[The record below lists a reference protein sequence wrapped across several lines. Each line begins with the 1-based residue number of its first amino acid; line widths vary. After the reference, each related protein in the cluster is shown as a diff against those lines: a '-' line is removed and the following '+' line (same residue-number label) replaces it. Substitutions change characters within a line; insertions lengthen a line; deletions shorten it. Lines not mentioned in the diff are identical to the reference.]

1 MDDLLFIKPLVDD
14 DIDFITEI
22 SRKEGFAPGVGDL
35 AIYQNT
41 DKQGLWV
48 GWLDGNPIG
57 CIAGVRYNQN
67 YGFLGLFLVI
77 EKFRGRISDKKFK
90 KNDFRY
96 SYHLVDFIFSCCN
109 SKK

>member
-1 MDDLLFIKPLVDD
+1 MDDLLSIKPLVDD

-67 YGFLGLFLVI
+67 YGFLGLFLVQSTCSNI
-77 EKFRGRISDKKFK
+77 HQLSLYYF
-90 KNDFRY
+90 
-96 SYHLVDFIFSCCN
+96 
-109 SKK
+109 